1 VPGWDCHGLP
11 IELKALNTLSD
22 KADVRFFARTDLI
35 SMSLLQPISIRRKAS
50 QVATQ
55 AIEIQKR
62 QFKEWAIMADW
73 ENSYRTMDKSYVIK
87 QLEVFRE
94 MVGKGMDSTI
104 V

>member
-1 VPGWDCHGLP
+1 
-11 IELKALNTLSD
+11 
-22 KADVRFFARTDLI
+22 
-35 SMSLLQPISIRRKAS
+35 
-50 QVATQ
+50 VATQ